1 MGLQKNTIQFT
12 MAKRSMS
19 MDINL
24 LFYFKMSAARSET
37 GVHQMQFTIS
47 LADSIMY
54 LFKKKNFCNAIFG
67 ASAQRKKEL

>member
-1 MGLQKNTIQFT
+1 
-12 MAKRSMS
+12 

-54 LFKKKNFCNAIFG
+54 LFKKKKLLQCNFWRISTKKKRAITIPDLMMLF
-67 ASAQRKKEL
+67 SVTFLFD